1 MNLPYLWRLID
12 LFWWIV
18 KIALWAL
25 AGFIASNIMRSSLG
39 VLWNIVLGLI
49 GGVIGSFLAGLIGIN
64 AANTLGSIVI
74 SVLGSCLVIYLARII
89 LPRIKH

>member
-1 MNLPYLWRLID
+1 MI
-12 LFWWIV
+12 FWWIV

-25 AGFIASNIMRSSLG
+25 AGFIASNIMRSSLS
-39 VLWNIVLGLI
+39 VVWNIVLGLI
-49 GGVIGSFLAGLIGIN
+49 GGVIGSFLAGLVGISST
-64 AANTLGSIVI
+64 NTLGSIII

>member
-1 MNLPYLWRLID
+1 M
-12 LFWWIV
+12 FWWIV

-25 AGFIASNIMRSSLG
+25 AGFIASNIMRSGLS
-39 VLWNIVLGLI
+39 VIWNIVLGLI
-49 GGVIGSFLAGLIGIN
+49 GGVIGSFLAGLVGIN
-64 AANTLGSIVI
+64 ATNTLGSIII